1 MKNKEIL
8 DMELQAILE
17 VVVIANKMANLQA
30 SITIFLDFQKAIKAI
45 IFSFTFKKIWILKSQ
60 MY

>member
-17 VVVIANKMANLQA
+17 VVVIVNKMANLQA
-30 SITIFLDFQKAIKAI
+30 SITIFLDFQKVIKAI